1 MSTLYQDLPLTN
13 FPSDGVDTFP
23 TYLNVTATDGPLIQQ
38 YMEAMNAGNQV
49 LANQIL
55 AQIPAA
61 EQKVIKATD
70 LNKVMQATLAVERF
84 YKDDIYD
91 YIAQEQQNWENIINQ
106 FTYKGIYSSGNT
118 YQKYNMVGYT
128 TNGSTLVYI
137 AIQDVPTGNAPLN
150 ETFWRVM
157 TIQGQEGEPGAGLS
171 YRLKWN
177 PATQYEPNQAVT
189 YDGVL
194 WMALQTNINVQPG
207 TEDNI
212 WKKVLDFTVTTY
224 PIQPTQPANL
234 PVGGL
239 WFNTEGNPTQYYY
252 LTPLQS
258 PASAGEIGTGYQ
270 AYDSEGNVI
279 MGTAT
284 LDGPTYIAGN
294 GIKITGGIISAKIST
309 DANNKVEFGTDG
321 GLFVDT
327 GVNGA
332 VQGNFVGF
340 GADGQLIDSGLT
352 MPLKNNLTLY
362 VNSISGNDNNDGLSS
377 TMAKK
382 TVLNTLNTLPKD
394 LGGKTI
400 TINLVGNFS
409 EKVDILNYSNGY
421 LNFLGEDSSHASFT
435 NATSINNNTA
445 KISFQYIDFSGSTS
459 THVITARDNNSL
471 VINDSIMDAS
481 EGGNGPIFRRNF
493 YVAVNDCEINNAST
507 NAVLCC
513 DGLTSI
519 INLSG
524 SNNGIGVLSGSTFYK
539 ETGIVVG
546 SNITIQAIS
555 QFSTQQGGIIFNNG
569 ALYGG

>member
-1 MSTLYQDLPLTN
+1 MSTLYEDLPLTN

-38 YMEAMNAGNQV
+38 YMEAINAGNQV

-150 ETFWRVM
+150 ETFWRIM
-157 TIQGQEGEPGAGLS
+157 TIQGQEGEPGVGLS
-171 YRLKWN
+171 YRLEWN

-207 TEDNI
+207 TDDNI
-212 WKKVLDFTVTTY
+212 WEKVLDFTVATY
-224 PIQPTQPANL
+224 PIQPTQPTNL

-258 PASAGEIGTGYQ
+258 PATAGEIGTGYQ

-284 LDGPTYIAGN
+284 LNGPTYTAG
-294 GIKITGGIISAKIST
+294 GGIEIASDVISAKIST

-327 GVNGA
+327 GVDGA

-340 GADGQLIDSGLT
+340 GADGQLIDSGSKASDFILMDSFVSIT
-352 MPLKNNLTLY
+352 ANSAEESYEDY
-362 VNSISGNDNNDGLSS
+362 VEKLQLVYD
-377 TMAKK
+377 
-382 TVLNTLNTLPKD
+382 TLP
-394 LGGKTI
+394 
-400 TINLVGNFS
+400 
-409 EKVDILNYSNGY
+409 
-421 LNFLGEDSSHASFT
+421 
-435 NATSINNNTA
+435 
-445 KISFQYIDFSGSTS
+445 
-459 THVITARDNNSL
+459 NNSMKFIYIYPPEVYGL
-471 VINDSIMDAS
+471 GTSLYIM
-481 EGGNGPIFRRNF
+481 
-493 YVAVNDCEINNAST
+493 
-507 NAVLCC
+507 
-513 DGLTSI
+513 
-519 INLSG
+519 
-524 SNNGIGVLSGSTFYK
+524 YK
-539 ETGIVVG
+539 N
-546 SNITIQAIS
+546 SS
-555 QFSTQQGGIIFNNG
+555 
-569 ALYGG
+569 LYGGISPVANYDAINPVQIVLNNGVWQKMDWVNPNLSLNKEYRTIERYNGKPIYKQLFNFGNLPNTTTKSISTNITNCIPLSVYGTDSEGNTIPQGDMAYAYATSTEIKIKTNYDASSKTATVVLKYIKSTD

>member
-61 EQKVIKATD
+61 EQKIIKATD

-150 ETFWRVM
+150 ETFWRII
-157 TIQGQEGEPGAGLS
+157 TIQGQEGEPGVGLS
-171 YRLKWN
+171 YRLEWN

-207 TEDNI
+207 TDDNI
-212 WKKVLDFTVTTY
+212 WEKVLDFTVATY
-224 PIQPTQPANL
+224 PIQPTQPTNL

-258 PASAGEIGTGYQ
+258 PASSSEIGTGYQ
-270 AYDSEGNVI
+270 AYDSAGNVI

-284 LDGPTYIAGN
+284 LNGPTYTAGGGIEIAGDV
-294 GIKITGGIISAKIST
+294 ISAKIST
-309 DANNKVEFGTDG
+309 DANNKIEFGTDG
-321 GLFVDT
+321 GLLVDT
-327 GVNGA
+327 GVDGA

-340 GADGQLIDSGLT
+340 GANGQLIDSGSKASDFAGA
-352 MPLKNNLTLY
+352 PLNNDLTLY
-362 VNSISGNDNNDGLSS
+362 VNGNTGNDNNDGLSEL
-377 TMAKK
+377 TAKK
-382 TVLNTLNTLPKD
+382 TIQAAVNTVPK
-394 LGGKTI
+394 
-400 TINLVGNFS
+400 NLA
-409 EKVDILNYSNGY
+409 GY
-421 LNFLGEDSSHASFT
+421 N
-435 NATSINNNTA
+435 
-445 KISFQYIDFSGSTS
+445 
-459 THVITARDNNSL
+459 V
-471 VINDSIMDAS
+471 VINVAS
-481 EGGNGPIFRRNF
+481 GTYQEQVKFR
-493 YVAVNDCEINNAST
+493 AT
-507 NAVLCC
+507 
-513 DGLTSI
+513 
-519 INLSG
+519 
-524 SNNGIGVLSGSTFYK
+524 
-539 ETGIVVG
+539 
-546 SNITIQAIS
+546 
-555 QFSTQQGGIIFNNG
+555 
-569 ALYGG
+569 

>member
-1 MSTLYQDLPLTN
+1 MSTLYEDLPLTN

-55 AQIPAA
+55 SQIPAA

-106 FTYKGIYSSGNT
+106 FTYKGIYSSGNA

-157 TIQGQEGEPGAGLS
+157 TIQGQEGEPGVGLS
-171 YRLKWN
+171 YRLEWN

-207 TEDNI
+207 TDDSI
-212 WKKVLDFTVTTY
+212 WEKVLDFTVTTY
-224 PIQPTQPANL
+224 PIQPTQPTNL

-294 GIKITGGIISAKIST
+294 GIKITGDVISAKIST

-321 GLFVDT
+321 GLLVDT

-340 GADGQLIDSGLT
+340 GANGQLIDSEYNI
-352 MPLKNNLTLY
+352 NNFAPEM
-362 VNSISGNDNNDGLSS
+362 I
-377 TMAKK
+377 
-382 TVLNTLNTLPKD
+382 
-394 LGGKTI
+394 LGVEYK
-400 TINLVGNFS
+400 TINLYNGKPIYVKLINF
-409 EKVDILNYSNGY
+409 GY
-421 LNFLGEDSSHASFT
+421 LPNQASASVSHGVLNIDSFVSV
-435 NATSINNNTA
+435 
-445 KISFQYIDFSGSTS
+445 SGSTS
-459 THVITARDNNSL
+459 DGIFIPSM
-471 VINDSIMDAS
+471 IY
-481 EGGNGPIFRRNF
+481 GGSYG
-493 YVAVNDCEINNAST
+493 E
-507 NAVLCC
+507 
-513 DGLTSI
+513 
-519 INLSG
+519 SG
-524 SNNGIGVLSGSTFYK
+524 ILQIRADRTY
-539 ETGIVVG
+539 
-546 SNITIQAIS
+546 ITIYA
-555 QFSTQQGGIIFNNG
+555 G
-569 ALYGG
+569 ADRRDAAANILMYYTKTTD

>member
-118 YQKYNMVGYT
+118 YQKYNMVGYA

-157 TIQGQEGEPGAGLS
+157 TIQGQEGEPGVGLS

-189 YDGVL
+189 YDGIL

-207 TEDNI
+207 TNDSI
-212 WKKVLDFTVTTY
+212 WEKVLDFTVTTY
-224 PIQPTQPANL
+224 PIQPTQPTNL

-258 PASAGEIGTGYQ
+258 PASADEIGAGYQ
-270 AYDSEGNVI
+270 AYDSEGNMI

-284 LDGPTYIAGN
+284 FDTLEANLVAAKAEAHNSEVTVEDVPDTRTIME
-294 GIKITGGIISAKIST
+294 IKVEKIS
-309 DANNKVEFGTDG
+309 NSKKELESYLQSHPIQWTDG
-321 GLFVDT
+321 KFYSITREKQQQLTSKLFAASAAKQASTEYELKWNST
-327 GVNGA
+327 GDECVEWTLEELFKLA
-332 VQGNFVGF
+332 FY
-340 GADGQLIDSGLT
+340 IDSHVTALVSYQQALEKQINACQT
-352 MPLKNNLTLY
+352 AEEIE
-362 VNSISGNDNNDGLSS
+362 SIVID
-377 TMAKK
+377 
-382 TVLNTLNTLPKD
+382 
-394 LGGKTI
+394 
-400 TINLVGNFS
+400 
-409 EKVDILNYSNGY
+409 Y
-421 LNFLGEDSSHASFT
+421 DSV
-435 NATSINNNTA
+435 
-445 KISFQYIDFSGSTS
+445 K
-459 THVITARDNNSL
+459 
-471 VINDSIMDAS
+471 
-481 EGGNGPIFRRNF
+481 
-493 YVAVNDCEINNAST
+493 
-507 NAVLCC
+507 
-513 DGLTSI
+513 
-519 INLSG
+519 
-524 SNNGIGVLSGSTFYK
+524 
-539 ETGIVVG
+539 
-546 SNITIQAIS
+546 
-555 QFSTQQGGIIFNNG
+555 
-569 ALYGG
+569 

>member
-1 MSTLYQDLPLTN
+1 MSTLYEDLPLTN

-55 AQIPAA
+55 SQIPAA

-157 TIQGQEGEPGAGLS
+157 TIQGQEGEPGVGLS
-171 YRLKWN
+171 YRLEWN

-207 TEDNI
+207 TNDNI
-212 WKKVLDFTVTTY
+212 WEKVLDFTVTTY
-224 PIQPTQPANL
+224 PIQPTQPTNL

-239 WFNTEGNPTQYYY
+239 WFNTEDNPTQYYY

-284 LDGPTYIAGN
+284 LNGPTYTAGDGIEIAGDV
-294 GIKITGGIISAKIST
+294 ISTKIST
-309 DANNKVEFGTDG
+309 DANNKLEFGTDD
-321 GLFVDT
+321 GLLVDT
-327 GVNGA
+327 GVDGA

-340 GADGQLIDSGLT
+340 GANGQLVDSGSKATDFAPSGFGLGELCEVITDWNTAVNNGWYRTTTYNPNNNAPDALAWYGYTICYSIYLLVQVAYHIDTDTEWKCATRFRRNDVWSPWEYFQYPLT
-352 MPLKNNLTLY
+352 VGTEYRTTERFNNKPVYAKAINMGSLSQGLITVAHNINDYEGLVRVEGQCNNGYMIPSEYFGGFDDNYVRAHANATNAYLYVNAPDVSNLTSLTAILTLY
-362 VNSISGNDNNDGLSS
+362 Y
-377 TMAKK
+377 TK
-382 TVLNTLNTLPKD
+382 TTD
-394 LGGKTI
+394 
-400 TINLVGNFS
+400 
-409 EKVDILNYSNGY
+409 
-421 LNFLGEDSSHASFT
+421 
-435 NATSINNNTA
+435 
-445 KISFQYIDFSGSTS
+445 
-459 THVITARDNNSL
+459 
-471 VINDSIMDAS
+471 
-481 EGGNGPIFRRNF
+481 
-493 YVAVNDCEINNAST
+493 
-507 NAVLCC
+507 
-513 DGLTSI
+513 
-519 INLSG
+519 
-524 SNNGIGVLSGSTFYK
+524 
-539 ETGIVVG
+539 
-546 SNITIQAIS
+546 
-555 QFSTQQGGIIFNNG
+555 
-569 ALYGG
+569 